1 MSRGNILRLNKRSF
15 AGSSY
20 GSLITAMSS
29 IAFFLPLD
37 STLTSSQELQTE
49 LIVLDIIVSTI
60 FADSCIMFNTSKKWQ
75 GNYYSK
81 KNCCYLSLNSNKS
94 VTSSITP
101 IPTYLLMFSF
111 IFKLGKS
118 FNLIDRYVERSQFY
132 RLPRER
138 NLVYKPMHG
147 CGYITY
153 NRMSLIH
160 VTNSMS
166 DKHFSTIYVDA
177 LYWTITTMTTVGYGD
192 VVPKTITTKLFT
204 MFIMILGVGSYGI
217 VIAQVSKNYA

>member
-1 MSRGNILRLNKRSF
+1 MSRGNILRLNKKNLT
-15 AGSSY
+15 GSSY

-29 IAFFLPLD
+29 IAFFSALGLYINF
-37 STLTSSQELQTE
+37 SQELQTE

-60 FADSCIMFNTSKKWQ
+60 FAADSYYVFNTSKKWQ
-75 GNYYSK
+75 GNTLRKTVAILASIPT
-81 KNCCYLSLNSNKS
+81 SLLLL
-94 VTSSITP
+94 ITP

-132 RLPRER
+132 RLPRR
-138 NLVYKPMHG
+138 NLVLNLCMVVAILHIIA
-147 CGYITY
+147 C
-153 NRMSLIH
+153 LWIH

-177 LYWTITTMTTVGYGD
+177 LYWTITTMTTVGY
-192 VVPKTITTKLFT
+192 VVPKTITAKLFT
-204 MFIMILGVGSYGI
+204 MFIMILGVGSM
-217 VIAQVSKNYA
+217 V